1 MNLLQHGVAW
11 LNRQRVAHLSQPVV
25 YQRGGESVQLAA
37 TLGTTTVEVTDDTG
51 ATVRS
56 PQTDFIV
63 SADALVLGGVV
74 VVPKIGDRLFVARAL
89 GDAPDASGGD
99 GAVGGGVKTLVY
111 EVLSL
116 PDGRHYRPCDPG
128 GRMLRIHAK
137 QVDEVFE

>member
-1 MNLLQHGVAW
+1 MFDLLQHGVAW
-11 LNRQRVAHLSQPVV
+11 LNRQRVQHLSQPVT
-25 YQRGGESVQLAA
+25 YQRGGETAKLAA
-37 TLGTTTVEVTDDTG
+37 TLGQTTVEVTDDTG

-56 PQTDFIV
+56 PQMDFIV
-63 SADALVLGGVV
+63 SASELVLGGV
-74 VVPKIGDRLFVARAL
+74 PATPRIGDRIHVA
-89 GDAPDASGGD
+89 DAAGR
-99 GAVGGGVKTLVY
+99 TLVY

>member
-1 MNLLQHGVAW
+1 MNMLSNGMAW
-11 LNRQRVAHLSQPVV
+11 LNRQRVAHLSQPVI
-25 YQRGGESVQLAA
+25 YQRGGESVELAA
-37 TLGTTTVEVTDDTG
+37 TLGATTVDVTDDTG

-63 SADALVLGGVV
+63 SADALVLDGVTI
-74 VVPKIGDRLFVARAL
+74 VPKVGDRIFVTR
-89 GDAPDASGGD
+89 APDDD
-99 GAVGGGVKTLVY
+99 GTMSGVKTLVY

-116 PDGRHYRPCDPG
+116 PDGRHCRPCDPG

>member
-1 MNLLQHGVAW
+1 MNMLSNGIVW
-11 LNRQRVAHLSQPVV
+11 LNRQRVKHLSQTVV
-25 YQRGGESVQLAA
+25 YQRGGESVPLAA
-37 TLGTTTVEVTDDTG
+37 TLGATTVDVTDDTG

-63 SADALVLGGVV
+63 SADALVLGGAVIT
-74 VVPKIGDRLFVARAL
+74 PRIGDRVHVAADT
-89 GDAPDASGGD
+89 G
-99 GAVGGGVKTLVY
+99 KTLVY

-116 PDGRHYRPCDPG
+116 SDGRHYRPCDPG

>member
-11 LNRQRVAHLSQPVV
+11 LNRQRVAHLSQSVT
-25 YQRGGESVQLAA
+25 YQRGGEVVELAA
-37 TLGTTTVEVTDDTG
+37 TLGATTVDVTDDTG

-63 SADALVLGGVV
+63 SADALVLGGVL
-74 VVPKIGDRLFVARAL
+74 VVPRIGDRIHVAADT
-89 GDAPDASGGD
+89 G
-99 GAVGGGVKTLVY
+99 KTLVY

>member
-1 MNLLQHGVAW
+1 VVNLLQRGVAW
-11 LNRQRVAHLSQPVV
+11 LNQQRVAHLSQSVV
-25 YQRGGESVQLAA
+25 YRRGGEAVQLAA
-37 TLGTTTVEVTDDTG
+37 TLGQTTVEVTDDTG

-56 PQTDFIV
+56 PQMDFIV
-63 SADALVLGGVV
+63 SADTLLLGGVFITPQV
-74 VVPKIGDRLFVARAL
+74 GDRLHIAADT
-89 GDAPDASGGD
+89 G
-99 GAVGGGVKTLVY
+99 KTLVY

>member
-1 MNLLQHGVAW
+1 MFDLLQHGVAW
-11 LNRQRVAHLSQPVV
+11 LNRQRVAHLSQCVV
-25 YQRGGESVQLAA
+25 YRRGGEAVELAA
-37 TLGTTTVEVTDDTG
+37 TLGATTVDVTDDTG

-63 SADALVLGGVV
+63 SADALVLGGAPI
-74 VVPKIGDRLFVARAL
+74 VPKVGDRLFVTH
-89 GDAPDASGGD
+89 APDEGGTT
-99 GAVGGGVKTLVY
+99 GGGGKTLVY

-137 QVDEVFE
+137 QVDEIFE

>member
-1 MNLLQHGVAW
+1 MNMLSTGVAW
-11 LNRQRVAHLSQPVV
+11 LNRQRVAHLSQCVV
-25 YQRGGESVQLAA
+25 YRRGGEAVQLAA
-37 TLGTTTVEVTDDTG
+37 TLGATTVDVTDDTG

-63 SADALVLGGVV
+63 SADALVLGGAVV
-74 VVPKIGDRLFVARAL
+74 TPRIGDRFFVAHVSAD
-89 GDAPDASGGD
+89 GDAPDAP
-99 GAVGGGVKTLVY
+99 AKTLVY

>member
-1 MNLLQHGVAW
+1 W

-25 YQRGGESVQLAA
+25 YQRGGESVELAA
-37 TLGTTTVEVTDDTG
+37 TLGATTVDVTDDTG

-63 SADALVLGGVV
+63 SADSLVLGGVLIT
-74 VVPKIGDRLFVARAL
+74 PRIGDRVHVAHAA
-89 GDAPDASGGD
+89 GDNGGS
-99 GAVGGGVKTLVY
+99 VKTLVY

>member
-1 MNLLQHGVAW
+1 MNMLSTGVAW
-11 LNRQRVAHLSQPVV
+11 LNRQRVAHLSQRVV
-25 YQRGGESVQLAA
+25 YRRGGEAVQLAA
-37 TLGTTTVEVTDDTG
+37 TLGATTVDVTDDTG

-63 SADALVLGGVV
+63 SADSLVLGGVV
-74 VVPKIGDRLFVARAL
+74 ATPRIGDRIYVAADT
-89 GDAPDASGGD
+89 G
-99 GAVGGGVKTLVY
+99 KTLVY

-116 PDGRHYRPCDPG
+116 PDGRHYRPCDPD